1 MNVIVRPPGAA
12 FCRALSE
19 HPERDAI
26 DVARARGQHA
36 AFVAALRAVGVG
48 LVEMPA
54 DEELPDACFVSDVL
68 ITLPRADDLGGPAA
82 LAVAT
87 RPGAPSRRPEV
98 ASVLQAAQPLVGAA
112 CRSAEIAAPGTLD
125 GGDVIVYGDRVAIG
139 LSARTERQAA
149 EQLAGLVRA
158 VGYRPFLCPVAG
170 RLHLATWV
178 TVVRPDLLIGIAGGF
193 ASLEAGGP
201 DVAPRAQIER
211 IVLDDDDVVAA
222 NVLPLGGRVFLPAG
236 HPRAVAALRRAGERV
251 VELEL
256 SEFTRADGGPTCLV
270 SHVF

>member
-82 LAVAT
+82 LMVAM

-158 VGYRPFLCPVAG
+158 VGYRP
-170 RLHLATWV
+170 
-178 TVVRPDLLIGIAGGF
+178 DLLIGVAGGF